1 MARLAGLH
9 ISTSQN
15 QLGFNCVYIDSRGL
29 LLYFPVVGSLMY
41 AMVATRHDIAH
52 VIGVVSKFMHN
63 LRRSHWNAIKHVF
76 RYMVGTKDIGI
87 LFGPNDTSG
96 VVGCTDSDFAISV
109 SSCKSTTGYCFKLGN
124 GAILWNLKLQ
134 ECTATSTTEA
144 EYVAPSD
151 AAKEALWLGRL
162 ACTF

>member
-1 MARLAGLH
+1 M
-9 ISTSQN
+9 
-15 QLGFNCVYIDSRGL
+15 D
-29 LLYFPVVGSLMY
+29 
-41 AMVATRHDIAH
+41 ATWPNIAH
-52 VIGVVSKFMHN
+52 VVGIINRFMHN
-63 LRRSHWNAIKHVF
+63 PSRSHWTVVKHVF

-144 EYVAPSD
+144 EYVATSD
-151 AAKEALWLGRL
+151 AAKEALWLGWL
-162 ACTF
+162 ACTFRQAKISSASIVFTLTVGVYCSIFQ